1 MKKKYSIRLFAV
13 FFVIY
18 QIFSLCGCS
27 AEGQAV
33 LRDFAQI
40 AGQEEAGTAGEVIDI
55 GNIPEYSG
63 SPSVVLND
71 NQPQFADSDL
81 TTESFETYYELD
93 ALGRCQGA
101 YANVGVDLMPTE
113 KRGDI
118 SRVKPTGWQS
128 VRYDFVEGKNLYNRC
143 HLIGFQLTGEN
154 ANKNNLITGTRY
166 MNVQGMLP
174 YEDEVADYVK
184 ETKNHVLY
192 RVTPIFDG
200 DNLVA
205 DGVQMEAL
213 SVEDRGEG
221 VRFHVFVYNVQP
233 GVAIDY
239 ATGESKA
246 VETEDAGTDSS
257 GTQEHYVLNTNT
269 KKFHKPTCSSA
280 IDMKEENKEEYTGS
294 REILIEQGY
303 IPCGN
308 CKP

>member
-1 MKKKYSIRLFAV
+1 MKKKYQFKLWLLI
-13 FFVIY
+13 FVVY
-18 QIFSLCGCS
+18 QMLSLCGCS
-27 AEGQAV
+27 LDTYEVTRDVPQPAEQGN
-33 LRDFAQI
+33 LDSS
-40 AGQEEAGTAGEVIDI
+40 GESIDI

-63 SPSVVLND
+63 SPSVVLNQ
-71 NQPQFADSDL
+71 NKPRFAVSDL
-81 TTESFETYYELD
+81 TTESFETYDELD

-118 SRVKPTGWQS
+118 SRIKPTGWQS

-154 ANKNNLITGTRY
+154 ANNKNLITGTRY

-174 YEDEVADYVK
+174 YENEVADYVK
-184 ETKNHVLY
+184 ETQNHVLY

-213 SVEDRGEG
+213 SVEDNGEG
-221 VRFHVFVYNVQP
+221 VQFHVYVYNVQP
-233 GVAIDY
+233 GVEIDY

-246 VETEDAGTDSS
+246 AETGAADSS
-257 GTQEHYVLNTNT
+257 VQEQYVLNTNT
-269 KKFHKPTCSSA
+269 KKFHKPTCGSA

-294 REILIEQGY
+294 RELLIEQGY
-303 IPCGN
+303 VPCGN